1 MLLPVA
7 IVALRSTSLVGP
19 AAVVNRQAI
28 RMFAADGD
36 GLLVACQDEDAVRLD
51 AEAAFSLL
59 DLNGDGAVSK
69 DEFGKYL
76 ITFGYTASA
85 SSKIFK
91 QLDLDGNGDINLSE
105 LRDGLDEYCSCGECE
120 PKFIEEVYTEA
131 DALFDAADVNGDGG
145 IDLEELQKV
154 LLARDRYTE
163 DAVASIYK
171 SLDADGNGEI
181 EREELREG
189 FLNFAR
195 LRKAMVAVVTTLVK
209 NKAWATPVPK

>member
-1 MLLPVA
+1 MGA
-7 IVALRSTSLVGP
+7 
-19 AAVVNRQAI
+19 
-28 RMFAADGD
+28 D

-59 DLNGDGAVSK
+59 DLDGDGAVSK

-85 SSKIFK
+85 STKIFK

-120 PKFIEEVYTEA
+120 PKFIEEVYT
-131 DALFDAADVNGDGG
+131 
-145 IDLEELQKV
+145 
-154 LLARDRYTE
+154 
-163 DAVASIYK
+163 
-171 SLDADGNGEI
+171 DADGNGEI

>member
-1 MLLPVA
+1 MGA
-7 IVALRSTSLVGP
+7 
-19 AAVVNRQAI
+19 
-28 RMFAADGD
+28 D

-59 DLNGDGAVSK
+59 DLDGDGAVSK

-76 ITFGYTASA
+76 VTFGYTASA
-85 SSKIFK
+85 STKIFK

-131 DALFDAADVNGDGG
+131 DALFDAADVN
-145 IDLEELQKV
+145 
-154 LLARDRYTE
+154 RD
-163 DAVASIYK
+163 
-171 SLDADGNGEI
+171 GEI

-209 NKAWATPVPK
+209 NK